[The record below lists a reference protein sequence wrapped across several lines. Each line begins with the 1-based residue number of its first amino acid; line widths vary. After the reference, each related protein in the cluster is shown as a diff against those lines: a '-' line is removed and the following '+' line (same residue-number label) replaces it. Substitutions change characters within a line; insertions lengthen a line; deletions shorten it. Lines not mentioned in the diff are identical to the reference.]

1 MLPGPVQARLSR
13 WKRRDR
19 LARYLF
25 DKFAHRV
32 NRHDSTILMSHRPD
46 FDLTFRLFPEF
57 ERYRESWIH
66 NNSLNNLG
74 DLARLYY
81 LLLNVRQLIEED
93 VTGDFVELGVYKG
106 NSAAVLADLAR
117 GSGRRLILFDTFT
130 GFDERDTR
138 REGIKPIEAFDD
150 TNLPDVRSL
159 VGEEGV
165 AFVPG
170 FFPESLAQA
179 PPIERVALLHVDCDL
194 HDPAKAALEAFYP
207 RLTPGAFVILH
218 DYASGFWPGIKK
230 AADTFLRDHPERLI
244 LMPDKSSSA
253 VFRKL

>member
-1 MLPGPVQARLSR
+1 MPPNPIRALLSR
-13 WKRRDR
+13 LKKRDR
-19 LARYLF
+19 LPRYLF
-25 DKFAHRV
+25 DKFGHRV
-32 NRHDSTILMSHRPD
+32 NRKDSTILLAHRPD
-46 FDLTFRLFPEF
+46 FDLVFHLFPEF
-57 ERYRESWIH
+57 ERYREKWTH
-66 NNSLNNLG
+66 NNSFNNLG
-74 DLARLYY
+74 DLTRLYY
-81 LLLNVRQLIEED
+81 LFLNVRQLIEEN

-117 GSGRRLILFDTFT
+117 SSGRRVVLFDTFT

-150 TNLPDVRSL
+150 TSLHEVRRL

-165 AFVPG
+165 TFVPG

-230 AADTFLRDHPERLI
+230 AVDTFLRDHPERLI

-253 VFRKL
+253 LFRKI